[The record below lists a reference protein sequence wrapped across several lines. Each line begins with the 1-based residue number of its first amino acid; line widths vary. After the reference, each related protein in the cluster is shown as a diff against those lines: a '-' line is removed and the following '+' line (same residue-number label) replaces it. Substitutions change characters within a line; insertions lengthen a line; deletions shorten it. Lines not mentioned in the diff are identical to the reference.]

1 MIGSVIQERYRIESE
16 LGRGGMG
23 VVYRAEDTLLER
35 PVAVKIVSASGLGTE
50 GQSRLLQEARAAA
63 RLNHPHIVAVYDVG
77 TGEMP
82 NQEGAFSYIVMELV
96 EGQTL
101 REYQPQNLGQ
111 MIDLARAICDAL
123 EIAHQ
128 QGIIHR
134 DLKPENVSVTQSG
147 MIKLMDFGLARISGK
162 TRMTGKGTFM
172 GTYAYLAPEII
183 LGQEADA
190 RSDLYALGVML
201 YEMSAGRPPFE
212 AENIT
217 AVISQ
222 HLYAPVVPPSAYNDQ
237 VSPALDLLIVRLLS
251 KQPGDRPQT
260 ATAVRLT
267 LEEISQVEAGSKPPA
282 AIPHLNRLVRGRLVG
297 RQAEFSQAVALWEK
311 AARGDGQLL
320 LISGEPG
327 IGKTRLAKELNAYAE
342 ISGGKTLLGLCYAEE
357 RTPYG
362 AFAQLVQRSLENGF
376 NLELP
381 QAVLADLVTLAPE
394 LRLTFPDIPPNERLD
409 QEADQQRLFDSIITW
424 FGVLTKKDKLL
435 LIIDDVH
442 WADSG
447 SLALLRY
454 LARRLARR
462 RALIVATYREVELDT
477 ALPFKQTLLEL
488 NRERLATR
496 IKLSGLD
503 VTGTKELLATL
514 FAEEIQPEFLEAV
527 YRETE
532 GNPFFIEEVC
542 KALVDSGKLYYEER
556 PLALAGRHRSVRN
569 PPGHPLGHPIPAKQI
584 IR

>member
-1 MIGSVIQERYRIESE
+1 MIGSVIQERYLVESE

-111 MIDLARAICDAL
+111 IIDLARAICDAL

-162 TRMTGKGTFM
+162 TRMTEQGTFM

-222 HLYAPVVPPSAYNDQ
+222 HLYAPVVPPSAYK
-237 VSPALDLLIVRLLS
+237 I
-251 KQPGDRPQT
+251 
-260 ATAVRLT
+260 
-267 LEEISQVEAGSKPPA
+267 
-282 AIPHLNRLVRGRLVG
+282 GRAHV
-297 RQAEFSQAVALWEK
+297 
-311 AARGDGQLL
+311 
-320 LISGEPG
+320 
-327 IGKTRLAKELNAYAE
+327 
-342 ISGGKTLLGLCYAEE
+342 
-357 RTPYG
+357 
-362 AFAQLVQRSLENGF
+362 
-376 NLELP
+376 
-381 QAVLADLVTLAPE
+381 
-394 LRLTFPDIPPNERLD
+394 
-409 QEADQQRLFDSIITW
+409 
-424 FGVLTKKDKLL
+424 
-435 LIIDDVH
+435 
-442 WADSG
+442 
-447 SLALLRY
+447 
-454 LARRLARR
+454 
-462 RALIVATYREVELDT
+462 
-477 ALPFKQTLLEL
+477 
-488 NRERLATR
+488 
-496 IKLSGLD
+496 
-503 VTGTKELLATL
+503 
-514 FAEEIQPEFLEAV
+514 
-527 YRETE
+527 
-532 GNPFFIEEVC
+532 
-542 KALVDSGKLYYEER
+542 
-556 PLALAGRHRSVRN
+556 
-569 PPGHPLGHPIPAKQI
+569 
-584 IR
+584 